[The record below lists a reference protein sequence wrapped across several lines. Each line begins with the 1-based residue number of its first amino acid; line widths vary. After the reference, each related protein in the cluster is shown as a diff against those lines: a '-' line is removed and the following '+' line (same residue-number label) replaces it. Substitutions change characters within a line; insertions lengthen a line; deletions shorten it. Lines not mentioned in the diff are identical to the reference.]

1 MNPFLSLLLFFLM
14 LPHLTFA
21 SDIDPSGFSLY
32 SGGEFYVLTDGVF
45 SSDQNIKVRFE
56 AAGNPN
62 LTQYNG
68 VDVRLY
74 RIPKPL
80 EFLKSQKNLHR
91 PSVKAQE
98 SGEGLANVVSY
109 LWDSWYKK
117 ARLAW
122 QRVFSPDARLK
133 TVKEVPALV
142 QVPAHSYHT
151 KFRLE
156 NQFTPLK
163 GYELVET
170 FRYPIWEA
178 KPNTPPQ
185 DTVLEGSS
193 SNFITTAAGNV
204 ILPLGRQ
211 KPGLYLVEAMIGTF
225 RATTLVFVSNSIIVT
240 KVSSQQALVWTVNGQ
255 TGESRAGSRI
265 FLTDGV
271 GVLDQGQADSEG
283 VLVIKR
289 AIPERTFALAE
300 DQEGGV
306 SVSENFFYDSEVAQT
321 KIFVFTDRPLY
332 QPGDKVSVRAFGRD
346 LKRSSGKE
354 IWTAL
359 PGKSA
364 MLSVIDSTGAALFSK
379 KMEWDGANG
388 GDLQFRLPDSAISG
402 GYNMKLNFDGE
413 VYGAAF
419 RVARFTKPHFDS
431 RIVFDKPAYKVGEVV
446 KGKVILLYPSGQ
458 PVVDADVDLQLRSEQ
473 MSIFEGSYSYTRAM
487 PVELSTKTY
496 KSDSRGEISFQFPAA
511 TKPSRYIATARSMDQ
526 GAFRVSSKKDVLIE
540 GFLETFLLTSE
551 FSSTEPGVPVKISY
565 VRQGSEGDSNQA
577 LSRWQA
583 IRLEDRTVS
592 HGTVGAVDRGEFVM
606 QLEKPGHYV
615 VRVVDI
621 NGVTR
626 GTRSH
631 VVLGEG
637 LKSVTGQVEI
647 LPDRDSYSIGDTA
660 KILLTFPFKED
671 DALLTLER
679 NDVAGFGRL
688 AGKSGWF
695 KSRRVNDF
703 QWKVEVPIL
712 ESHSPNIVFSVAY
725 AKNNDFAF
733 QNKGLIVKKP
743 AIDIIFT
750 ADKASYAPGE
760 RVIVKVETRLQDIPV
775 SALVAVGVVDEMIYV
790 LQPEI
795 APPIAEFFHHLR
807 RNQVR
812 TSSSLSFYS
821 FNPATS
827 DAVTPN
833 STTSNRDL
841 KLLQE
846 RARRDAKDTAYWNGK
861 LKTDSNGRAQF
872 EFVMPDALTRWR
884 ITGRAIALS
893 AANPGTVGEARSF
906 LLSTKEFYFK
916 WTGPTRFRNRDLPKP
931 ALVAFNSG
939 KKEVQA
945 EVSLKGENYSFL
957 QQVLMRP
964 GATTVVLENAP
975 KVSQQLDATIMVEGK
990 IVDKLQ
996 VQLDFVPEQWAQQQS
1011 HSLDLNKAQ
1020 NLSLP
1025 KDASQIRLKIIAN
1038 STYQFLRIADDL
1050 LEYPWGCVEQTSSR
1064 LIPVTMAVNALEKS
1078 GAPAEVV
1085 QTLRDRVADDRRR
1098 LVAMAGPNSVFT
1110 WWGDQTGDDLLLTA
1124 HAYYA
1129 DSRASKLLNIEI
1141 SKANWEHLLSIYA
1154 TSKSILFIDR
1164 AYTLWVLDQL
1174 NLPVNEQLR
1183 KLLTEI
1189 KGATKTLPKK
1199 NKSAYTSAFMNSP
1212 EDDRA
1217 LGLLIAGNVALK
1229 VGVPLDSGLSA
1240 ELESIVN
1247 ASSSSPGFRA
1257 AALLYRV
1264 QTKRVQQVSEAAEQ
1278 ILNGIRIQTPTID
1291 RAMALSFVEQALPSG
1306 FNAKAN
1312 EKTPD
1317 LGSSW
1322 MKDPKSAVASYY
1334 WKTSTAAL
1342 PDKLPEISGA
1352 VGELIYYRTEDAK
1365 SNMDYTISRKLF
1377 RVLLDD
1383 SGKEN
1388 GVTDEPLKVE
1398 EVKPGE
1404 VVDSRALYLDEIT
1417 IVPNGVTGRFLLLE
1431 VPLPSGGEVDA
1442 TTWGLSF
1449 TDFETHFSE
1458 PRVSAMGLGY
1468 SIPIEKIDSEKRF
1481 HQLVRFASRGRFQIP
1496 PVRLS
1501 NMYRAGE
1508 RAFEGGSLR
1517 REISVQ

>member
-1 MNPFLSLLLFFLM
+1 MNPILSLLLFSLM
-14 LPHLTFA
+14 LPTLTLA
-21 SDIDPSGFSLY
+21 WDIDPSGFSLY

-62 LTQYNG
+62 LTQYHG

-91 PSVKAQE
+91 PSVKAQD

-109 LWDSWYKK
+109 LWDSWFKK

-122 QRVFSPDARLK
+122 QRVFSPEARLK
-133 TVKEVPALV
+133 TVKEVPALI

-151 KFRLE
+151 KFNLE
-156 NQFTPLK
+156 NQFAPLK
-163 GYELVET
+163 GYDLVDT

-178 KPNTPPQ
+178 KPNEPTR

-193 SNFITTAAGNV
+193 SNFIRTAAGNV

-211 KPGLYLVEAMIGTF
+211 KPGLYLVEAMIGTY

-255 TGESRAGSRI
+255 TGEGRAGSKI

-271 GVLDQGQADSEG
+271 GVLDQGQADSDG
-283 VLVIKR
+283 VFVVKR
-289 AIPERTFALAE
+289 SIPERTFALAE

-306 SVSENFFYDSEVAQT
+306 SVSENFFYDSEIVQS

-346 LKRSSGKE
+346 LKRASGKE
-354 IWTAL
+354 IWSAL

-364 MLSVIDSTGAALFSK
+364 MLSVIDSTGATLFSK

-388 GDLQFRLPDSAISG
+388 GDLQLRLPDSAVSG
-402 GYNMKLNFDGE
+402 GYVMKLNFEGE
-413 VYGAAF
+413 EYGAAF
-419 RVARFTKPHFDS
+419 RVARFSKPHFES
-431 RIVFDKPAYKVGEVV
+431 RIVFDKPAYKVGEEV
-446 KGKVILLYPSGQ
+446 KGKVILHYPSGQ
-458 PVVDADVDLQLRSEQ
+458 PVVDAEVDLQLRSEQ

-496 KSDSRGEISFQFPAA
+496 KSDSHGEITFRFPPA
-511 TKPSRYIATARSMDQ
+511 TKPSRYIASARSMDQ
-526 GAFRVSSKKDVLIE
+526 GAFRVSSKKEVLIE
-540 GFLETFLLTSE
+540 GFLETYLLTSE
-551 FSSTEPGVPVKISY
+551 FSSTDPGLPVKISY

-577 LSRWQA
+577 LARWQA
-583 IRLEDRTVS
+583 IRLEDRSVS
-592 HGTVGAVDRGEFVM
+592 HGTVSAVDRGEFVM

-660 KILLTFPFKED
+660 KILLTFPYKED

-688 AGKSGWF
+688 AGRSGWF
-695 KSRRVNDF
+695 KARRVNDF

-712 ESHSPNIVFSVAY
+712 EAHSPNIIFSVAY
-725 AKNNDFAF
+725 AKNNDFGF

-760 RVIVKVETRLQDIPV
+760 RVIIKVETRLQDKPL

-795 APPIAEFFHHLR
+795 APPITEFFYHLR

-827 DAVTPN
+827 DAFAPN
-833 STTSNRDL
+833 QTTSNRDL

-846 RARRDAKDTAYWNGK
+846 RTRRDAKDTAYWNGK
-861 LKTDSNGRAQF
+861 LTTDANGRAQF
-872 EFVMPDALTRWR
+872 EFIMPDALTRWR
-884 ITGRAIALS
+884 ITGRAIALG
-893 AANPGTVGEARSF
+893 AANSGAVGESRSF

-916 WTGPTRFRNRDLPKP
+916 WTGPTRFRNLDLPKP

-939 KKEVQA
+939 KKEIPA
-945 EVSLKGENYSFL
+945 EVNLKGEKYSFSQKIQL
-957 QQVLMRP
+957 RP
-964 GATTVVLENAP
+964 GATTVVLDNAP
-975 KVSQQLDATIMVEGK
+975 TVSQQLDATIMVDGQV
-990 IVDKLQ
+990 VDRLQ
-996 VQLDFVPEQWAQQQS
+996 VQLEFVPEHWAQQQS

-1020 NLSLP
+1020 KLSLP
-1025 KDASQIRLKIIAN
+1025 KDASNVRLKIMAN

-1050 LEYPWGCVEQTSSR
+1050 LDYPWGCVEQTSSR

-1085 QTLRDRVADDRRR
+1085 QNLHDRIADDRRR

-1110 WWGDQTGDDLLLTA
+1110 WWGDQTGENLLLTA
-1124 HAYYA
+1124 HAYHA
-1129 DSRASKLLNIEI
+1129 DSRASKLLGIEI
-1141 SKANWEHLLSIYA
+1141 AKSSWEHLLSIYA
-1154 TSKSILFIDR
+1154 KSPTMLFTDR
-1164 AYTLWVLDQL
+1164 AYTLWVLDQM
-1174 NLPVNEQLR
+1174 NLPVSEQLR
-1183 KLLTEI
+1183 RLLTEI
-1189 KGATKTLPKK
+1189 KRATATIPKTG
-1199 NKSAYTSAFMNSP
+1199 KSAYSSAFMNSP

-1229 VGVPLDSGLSA
+1229 VGVPVDSVLSA
-1240 ELESIVN
+1240 EMETIANTPS
-1247 ASSSSPGFRA
+1247 ASPGFLA

-1264 QTKRVQQVSEAAEQ
+1264 QTRRVQHGSEAAEQ
-1278 ILNGIRIQTPTID
+1278 ILNGIRVQAPTID
-1291 RAMALSFVEQALPSG
+1291 RAMALSFVEQALPNG
-1306 FNAKAN
+1306 FNVKIGEKAF
-1312 EKTPD
+1312 D

-1322 MKDPKSAVASYY
+1322 IKDPKSAVAAFY
-1334 WKTSTAAL
+1334 WKNSATTL

-1352 VGELIYYRTEDAK
+1352 VGELIYDRTEEVK
-1365 SNMDYTISRKLF
+1365 PNVNYRISRRLF
-1377 RVLLDD
+1377 RVQLDD
-1383 SGKEN
+1383 SVKEE
-1388 GVTDEPLKVE
+1388 GSTGESLQVE

-1404 VVDSRALYLDEIT
+1404 VVDSRALYLDEVT
-1417 IVPNGVTGRFLLLE
+1417 VVPNGVTGRFLLLE
-1431 VPLPSGGEVDA
+1431 VPLPSGGEVDG

-1449 TDFETHFSE
+1449 PNFETHFSE
-1458 PRVSAMGLGY
+1458 PRLSAMGLSY
-1468 SIPIEKIDSEKRF
+1468 SIPIEKIDTEKKF

-1496 PVRLS
+1496 PVRIS
-1501 NMYRAGE
+1501 NMYRPAE
-1508 RAFEGGSLR
+1508 RAFEGDYLR